1 MSLKY
6 FQVGDVITFN
16 HKGKTYNIG
25 KFSYYYPQILAIVKE
40 EQDPSLLD
48 KYLNIKS
55 DEVFYLL
62 ATDGELSIVS
72 NLKDNE
78 HLLHSV
84 YPSREAVIEYYP
96 ELLL

>member
-6 FQVGDVITFN
+6 FQVGDVITF
-16 HKGKTYNIG
+16 HYKGRTYNIG
-25 KFSYYYPQILAIVKE
+25 KFSYYYPQILSVLTEGK
-40 EQDPSLLD
+40 DPSLLD

-62 ATDGELSIVS
+62 SKDGELWLVTD
-72 NLKDNE
+72 LKDKE

-84 YPSREAVIEYYP
+84 YPSKEAVIEYYP
-96 ELLL
+96 EVLL